1 MKKVLFVFSLLIALS
16 FGLLVPA
23 TPAHA
28 ETASAPH
35 IIIPDNVWL
44 CSSSGDRLF
53 LLPKTYYAEITGMD
67 ETFYFV
73 TFNGVAGR
81 VEKTEVTTVGYHT
94 KADGTMRDM
103 KVDDAFSEFPAIN
116 LKSRPDLAST
126 NLVAMPTTANFTFV
140 GRFPLDKELWYAV
153 RFDQYFGY
161 IRASRTNIKDVT
173 FDDFVPQEAPVIANP
188 VENPD
193 ENGQNNTGGATSA
206 TTLKIVLVVGLIV
219 PAVLIVFLIFKPRG
233 DRAARR

>member
-1 MKKVLFVFSLLIALS
+1 MKKVLFVFSLLISLS
-16 FGLLVPA
+16 FGLLVPTA
-23 TPAHA
+23 PAHA
-28 ETASAPH
+28 ETASTPH
-35 IIIPDNVWL
+35 IVITENVWL

-53 LLPKTYYAEITGMD
+53 QLPNTYYAEITGMD

-81 VEKTEVTTVGYHT
+81 VEKSEVTTVGYHT

-103 KVDDAFSEFPAIN
+103 KVDEAFSEFPSIN
-116 LKSRPDLAST
+116 LKSRPDLSST

-140 GRFPLDKELWYAV
+140 GRFPLEKELWYAV

-161 IRASRTNIKDVT
+161 IRASRTNVKDVT

-188 VENPD
+188 VEDP
-193 ENGQNNTGGATSA
+193 NGNAPSVSDGSSSA

-233 DRAARR
+233 DRAAKR